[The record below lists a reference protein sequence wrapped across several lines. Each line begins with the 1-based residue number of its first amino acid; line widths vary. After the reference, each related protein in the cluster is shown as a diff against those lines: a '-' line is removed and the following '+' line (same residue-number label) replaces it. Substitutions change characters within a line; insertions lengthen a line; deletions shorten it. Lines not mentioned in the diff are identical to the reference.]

1 VNPLPARR
9 LRERIRV
16 ATSVALAVALV
27 MLAAHAATHVP
38 GAGAPRVRPDP
49 VDVNAAG
56 PDELA
61 LLPRVG
67 PSLAAAIVADR
78 DARGPFRAIADLDRV
93 RGIGPATLDGLRPHV
108 TVGRAYA
115 AR

>member
-1 VNPLPARR
+1 M
-9 LRERIRV
+9 
-16 ATSVALAVALV
+16 ATSIALAVALAT
-27 MLAAHAATHVP
+27 LAAHAATRTP
-38 GAGAPRVRPDP
+38 GASRVRPDP

-78 DARGPFRAIADLDRV
+78 DARGPFRSIGDLDRV
-93 RGIGPATLDGLRPHV
+93 RGIGPATLEGLRPHV

>member
-1 VNPLPARR
+1 MTPRSSHR
-9 LRERIRV
+9 LRRRV
-16 ATSVALAVALV
+16 RAAASIAFAVALGA
-27 MLAAHAATHVP
+27 LAAHAAMRAPGTDAEPVP
-38 GAGAPRVRPDP
+38 PDP
-49 VDVNAAG
+49 IDVNAAC

-67 PSLAAAIVADR
+67 PSLAGAIVSDR
-78 DARGPFRAIADLDRV
+78 DARGPFRSVDDLDRV

>member
-1 VNPLPARR
+1 MKPHPARR
-9 LRERIRV
+9 LRERVRS
-16 ATSVALAVALV
+16 ATSIALAAVLA
-27 MLAAHAATHVP
+27 MLAAHAAMRAP
-38 GAGAPRVRPDP
+38 GAEAHRIRPDP

-78 DARGPFRAIADLDRV
+78 GARGPFRSLDDLDRV

>member
-1 VNPLPARR
+1 M
-9 LRERIRV
+9 
-16 ATSVALAVALV
+16 ALAVSLA
-27 MLAAHAATHVP
+27 MLAVHAAMRTSRT
-38 GAGAPRVRPDP
+38 GAPRVRPDP

-115 AR
+115 VR

>member
-9 LRERIRV
+9 FRERVRAAVSI
-16 ATSVALAVALV
+16 ALAMSLA
-27 MLAAHAATHVP
+27 MLAIRTSRTETPH
-38 GAGAPRVRPDP
+38 VRPDP

>member
-1 VNPLPARR
+1 MTPRPTRR
-9 LRERIRV
+9 LRERVRS
-16 ATSVALAVALV
+16 ATSIALAAALAL
-27 MLAAHAATHVP
+27 LAAHAAMRAP
-38 GAGAPRVRPDP
+38 GAEAHRIRPDP

-78 DARGPFRAIADLDRV
+78 DARGPFRSVDDLDRV
-93 RGIGPATLDGLRPHV
+93 RGIGPTTLEVLRPHV
-108 TVGRAYA
+108 AAGRAYA

>member
-1 VNPLPARR
+1 MKPLPARR
-9 LRERIRV
+9 LRERVRS
-16 ATSVALAVALV
+16 ATSIALAAVLA
-27 MLAAHAATHVP
+27 MLAAHAATR
-38 GAGAPRVRPDP
+38 APDAEARRIRPDP

-78 DARGPFRAIADLDRV
+78 AARGPFRSVDDLDRV

>member
-1 VNPLPARR
+1 MNPLPARR
-9 LRERIRV
+9 LRERVR
-16 ATSVALAVALV
+16 AAASMALAVSLA
-27 MLAAHAATHVP
+27 MLAVHAAMRTSRTE
-38 GAGAPRVRPDP
+38 APRVRPDP

-56 PDELA
+56 PDELG

-78 DARGPFRAIADLDRV
+78 DARGPFRSVADLDRV
-93 RGIGPATLDGLRPHV
+93 RGIGPATLDGMRPHV